1 MTNTI
6 SILTMNGNIFQ
17 ELLYNTIN
25 ELTTK
30 LKIIINKSDSHI
42 YISLLLNEN
51 ILNENNI
58 FNNFILSNLED
69 YDYITIIFSQKKKT
83 YIV

>member
-6 SILTMNGNIFQ
+6 SILTMSGNVFQ
-17 ELLYNTIN
+17 ELSYNTIN

-30 LKIIINKSDSHI
+30 LKIIINKSDSDI
-42 YISLLLNEN
+42 YITLLLNEN

-58 FNNFILSNLED
+58 FNNSILSTLED
-69 YDYITIIFSQKKKT
+69 YDYITIIFSQKKDL
-83 YIV
+83 Y